1 MYSDISFIG
10 LGLIG
15 GSVAK
20 AIRSHYPGMKIRAFD
35 LDASSL
41 EAAKNEGV
49 ADIIITEFS
58 VSAFEGTDVIFICT
72 PVLCAEPYVRELSEA
87 KGSALITDVGSVKG
101 EIFSLV
107 EKYGLGNRFVGG
119 HPMAGTEKSGYAN
132 SFGNLL
138 ENANYVLTPAPE
150 VSKDRVEE
158 LKGLILSLGCRVLVL
173 DHERHDLAAAAISHL
188 PHVLAYSLINV
199 IRKSD
204 DRDNAMHLM
213 AAGGLKDMTRIASS
227 SPDMWEQ
234 ICLANKDKLLLLMDE
249 FEKELSEVRSELE
262 RGDGKALNA
271 RFLAGKNYRDTF

>member
-20 AIRSHYPGMKIRAFD
+20 AIRSHHPGMKIRAFD
-35 LDASSL
+35 LDSASL

-49 ADIIITEFS
+49 ADIVIPEFS
-58 VSAFEGTDVIFICT
+58 ASAFEGTDVIFICT

-138 ENANYVLTPAPE
+138 ENANYVLSPAPE
-150 VSKDRVEE
+150 VSKERVEE
-158 LKGLILSLGCRVLVL
+158 LRELVLSLGCRVLVL

-234 ICLANKDKLLLLMDE
+234 ICLANKDKLLFLMDE